1 MTQSRRLAIVGCGH
15 VGAVTAAC
23 FAELGHAVVG
33 VDIDPQSTDGLNRIV
48 IPYIEPGLPE
58 FFERNIAAGRLNF
71 TTDHAAALE
80 GAEFVF
86 LCVNTP
92 LTITG
97 AADLRYVRKAVGQI
111 AEVVSRTKARPVIV
125 NRSTS
130 PIGTEETIDAILS
143 RSFARAATKPAIVAN
158 PEFTRE
164 GEAVHEFF
172 NPDRIVIG
180 AGRLEDAE
188 AVSALYAGIDAPRI
202 LTDVRT
208 AEMIKYVSNAFLAT
222 KVSFINDIARLCER
236 LGVDVD
242 PVAQGAALD
251 PRIGGQ
257 YFKPGVGYG
266 GSGLPKDVA
275 ALNHTGESV
284 GLSMRLLSSVQDV
297 NVSQR
302 KHVVNSIRE
311 IVGPLEGLTIAALG
325 VTFKSGSED
334 LRESP
339 AVDIIG
345 LLRNEGAFVRVYD
358 PSLREDRAVSV
369 ADEVCKSALDAA
381 RDADCVAI
389 LTDWPV
395 RDRGPRPPRRRDEGH
410 VALRRPQSARTRPRR
425 GRRAGLRRYRQA
437 GQRQWTRTARVWLRE
452 MRVLVAGGAGFI
464 GSHVCDELLSRG
476 HQVICLDNLVTGNLR
491 NIETLR
497 ANPAFSLVE
506 ADVITAPRVETDL
519 VLHLAS
525 PASPVHYK
533 DFPIETMLANSAG
546 THRLLEITKSN
557 DARFVFA
564 STSEVYGDPLG
575 DPHARPTGATSIR
588 SGRAPA
594 TTSRSASVRP

>member
-23 FAELGHAVVG
+23 FAELGHSVVG
-33 VDIDPQSTDGLNRIV
+33 VDIDPRLVDGLNHLV
-48 IPYIEPGLPE
+48 IPFIEPGLAE
-58 FFERNIAAGRLNF
+58 LFERNIGAGRLSF
-71 TTDHAAALE
+71 TTAHEKALD
-80 GAEFVF
+80 GADFVF

-92 LTITG
+92 STITG

-111 AEVVSRTKARPVIV
+111 AEVVSRTGARPVIV

-143 RSFARAATKPAIVAN
+143 RSFAKAGSKPAIAAN

-164 GEAVHEFF
+164 GMGVHDFF
-172 NPDRIVIG
+172 HPERIVVG

-188 AVSALYAGIDAPRI
+188 SVAALYEGVESPRLI
-202 LTDVRT
+202 TDLRT

-222 KVSFINDIARLCER
+222 KVSFINEIARLCER

-242 PVAQGAALD
+242 LVAQGAAMD

-266 GSGLPKDVA
+266 GSCLPKDVA
-275 ALNHTGESV
+275 ALHHTGESV
-284 GLSMRLLSSVQDV
+284 GLSMRLLSSVQEV

-339 AVDIIG
+339 ALDIIG
-345 LLRNEGAFVRVYD
+345 LLRNEGAHVRAYD
-358 PSLREDRAVSV
+358 PALREDRAMSI

-381 RDADCVAI
+381 QDADCVAI
-389 LTDWPV
+389 LTDWPEFATLDLARLAAAMKGTLLYDGRNLLERAV
-395 RDRGPRPPRRRDEGH
+395 VEG
-410 VALRRPQSARTRPRR
+410 
-425 GRRAGLRRYRQA
+425 AGLVYA
-437 GQRQWTRTARVWLRE
+437 G
-452 MRVLVAGGAGFI
+452 I
-464 GSHVCDELLSRG
+464 GR
-476 HQVICLDNLVTGNLR
+476 
-491 NIETLR
+491 
-497 ANPAFSLVE
+497 
-506 ADVITAPRVETDL
+506 
-519 VLHLAS
+519 
-525 PASPVHYK
+525 PV
-533 DFPIETMLANSAG
+533 SG
-546 THRLLEITKSN
+546 
-557 DARFVFA
+557 
-564 STSEVYGDPLG
+564 
-575 DPHARPTGATSIR
+575 
-588 SGRAPA
+588 SGRGARG
-594 TTSRSASVRP
+594 SGLGK